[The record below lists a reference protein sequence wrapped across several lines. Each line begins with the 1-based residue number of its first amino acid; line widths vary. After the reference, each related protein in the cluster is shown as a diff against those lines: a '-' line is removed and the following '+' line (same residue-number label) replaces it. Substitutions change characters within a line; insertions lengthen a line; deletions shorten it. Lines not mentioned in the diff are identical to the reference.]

1 VVADG
6 ESLQISQALAA
17 NEDSEHGNQQQISG
31 REPQAAPH
39 PRIWDQPQ
47 IADQIEIGSGG
58 CALKHGKTA

>member
-1 VVADG
+1 MATPTISGICDEHHVVADG

-47 IADQIEIGSGG
+47 IAD
-58 CALKHGKTA
+58 